1 MRCAATPTLA
11 TCDKDP
17 VEPNAA
23 REAVALGSPCLGRAI
38 TTLQIAS
45 RHDARALTDLSAAYY
60 VRAQRDNRPSDL
72 LRALNAAEEAAA
84 VRPVPPGAHFNQ
96 GLILESLG
104 LKKQAIDAWT
114 RAAADE
120 KGDWAREARARRD
133 ALAKSLS
140 DTGEHRWQLARSKI
154 EEALA
159 HNDEKAIEAV
169 IAPFPFTAKSYF
181 ERTLLPA
188 WARDPVPLHLAQ
200 LKNFATALSKIT
212 EDPYTTDVVASIEGA
227 MRSHRKLADLNDGYA
242 LLQRARAAEGAM
254 NADAAAPAYRA
265 AAGELKRGGSP
276 LYLEAEIGLAASML
290 NQEGKIEEKGLP
302 LFREIE
308 DVAHRRGYTRLEVRA
323 RANAANALSRRDR
336 NIEALVEYDGT
347 LAFYHRAD
355 DWEGLVSTEARRAGV
370 LRLLG
375 QYEDELRGALPYL
388 RRSADIIDFNSHD
401 LLNGETAAV
410 ATMLGCPRSAFVLLD
425 AEVRHFEDEFKAT
438 PLQEEDLIRAVETHI
453 GVAREN
459 RAATE
464 LQLGRYSQAESDL
477 TQAVQLLKEDPGAVS
492 RRRALEA
499 RLHEIRGTSQLD
511 TDPSAAAAELGKAAA
526 LDDNE
531 YTSFRVAVRVEQA
544 KALRRAGRRAEADDA
559 IRAAIGEIAR
569 EEAGTLAERK
579 LKQEPIW
586 NGYFDRYRDAYDL
599 LIRQLVE
606 ERRFAEAFAYN
617 EQSHALEP
625 LDLIVRSGFAA
636 PAVKDLAAAGPE
648 HLVPKI
654 ASQLPAD
661 TYLIEYRVLDDV
673 TYAWVISRDRAW
685 FRALRPTRPETVH
698 WATTLQDAAE
708 ARDHRAFASALYAP
722 YAELIGPA
730 LTGIRL
736 TGRTRLVFIPDEFM
750 HALPFAAL
758 RNPNGGRYLVQLA
771 PVSISGSAK
780 LYVSSLL
787 RDRALDAA
795 KGTSALLVGDP
806 AFDLRYARGVPHLA
820 AARDEVHE
828 LALMYGPHAKEL
840 VNDTATVPSF
850 LQAARESQIVHVA
863 AHAFTDGEAPSQ
875 SYLLLAPSA
884 NDNGVLDA
892 QELLTS
898 LRLTDTRLVILGAC
912 RSGGSVT
919 VGPQG
924 VAPLVRPFLAAG
936 VPGLIG
942 TLWDIND
949 ATAKEVLVSFHR
961 HYRDGSDAAAALR
974 TAQIE
979 LLEKTNPGL
988 SSELTWA
995 AYQVTGY
1002 ASSPFP
1008 PAGEKKKEKP
1018 PP

>member
-1 MRCAATPTLA
+1 MCAGASTLT
-11 TCDKDP
+11 TCDRDI
-17 VEPNAA
+17 VDAGAA
-23 REAVALGSPCLGRAI
+23 REAVALRSPCLDRAI
-38 TTLQIAS
+38 ATLQKAS
-45 RHDARALTDLSAAYY
+45 RRDARALTDLSAAYY
-60 VRAQRDNRPSDL
+60 VHAQRDNRPSDL
-72 LRALNAAEEAAA
+72 LRALDAAEEAAA
-84 VRPVPPGAHFNQ
+84 IRPVPPGAHFNQ

-114 RAAADE
+114 RAAAE
-120 KGDWAREARARRD
+120 EQGDWAGEARVHRD

-140 DTGEHRWQLARSKI
+140 DTGEHRWRLAKSKI
-154 EEALA
+154 EDALA
-159 HNDEKAIEAV
+159 RNDEKSIEAI
-169 IAPFPFTAKSYF
+169 IAPFPFSAKKYF
-181 ERTLLPA
+181 DGTLLPA
-188 WARDPVPLHLAQ
+188 WAGDPPSLGLAQ
-200 LKNFATALSKIT
+200 LKVFAAALSKT
-212 EDPYTTDVVASIEGA
+212 TGDQYPTDVVASIEDA
-227 MRSHRKLADLNDGYA
+227 SRSHRKLADLKDGYA
-242 LLQRARAAEGAM
+242 LLQRARAAEGEM
-254 NADAAAPAYRA
+254 NVDAAAPPYRA
-265 AAGELKRGGSP
+265 AAEELKRSGSP

-290 NQEGKIEEKGLP
+290 NQEGKIEEEGLP
-302 LFREIE
+302 LFREVE
-308 DVAHRRGYTRLEVRA
+308 DIAHRHGYTRLEVRA
-323 RANAANALSRRDR
+323 RANAAYALSRRDR
-336 NIEALVEYDGT
+336 NIEALVEYDDA
-347 LAFYHRAD
+347 LAFYDRAG
-355 DWEGLVSTEARRAGV
+355 DWEGLVSTEARRAGM

-388 RRSADIIDFNSHD
+388 RRAGDIIDFNSHD

-425 AEVRHFEDEFKAT
+425 AEVRRFEDELKAT
-438 PLQEEDLIRAVETHI
+438 PPDEKVRVAEVEAHI
-453 GVAREN
+453 GVTREN
-459 RAATE
+459 RASTE

-477 TQAVQLLKEDPGAVS
+477 TQAVRLLNEDPGAVS

-526 LDDNE
+526 LDDDE
-531 YTSFRVAVRVEQA
+531 YTSFRVAVRVEEA
-544 KALRRAGRRAEADDA
+544 KALRRAGRRGEADDA
-559 IRAAIGEIAR
+559 IRAAVGQIAR

-579 LKQEPIW
+579 SQQEPIW
-586 NGYFDRYRDAYDL
+586 NGYFDRFRDAYDL

-606 ERRFAEAFAYN
+606 EGRFAEAFAYN

-636 PAVKDLAAAGPE
+636 PAVKELAAADPQ

-685 FRALRPTRPETVH
+685 FRALQPTRIETEH
-698 WATTLQDAAE
+698 WATTLQDAAK
-708 ARDHRAFASALYAP
+708 ARDHRAFATALYTP
-722 YAELIGPA
+722 YAKLIGPA

-736 TGRTRLVFIPDEFM
+736 TESTRLVFIPDEFM

-780 LYVSSLL
+780 LYISSLL
-787 RDRALDAA
+787 RDRALDAS
-795 KGTSALLVGDP
+795 KGTSELLVGDP
-806 AFDLRYARGVPHLA
+806 AFDARYARGVPHLA
-820 AARDEVHE
+820 AARDEVDE
-828 LALMYGPHAKEL
+828 IALLYGPHAKEL
-840 VNDTATVPSF
+840 VSDMATVPRF
-850 LQAARESQIVHVA
+850 LQAARESQIVHIA

-875 SYLLLAPSA
+875 SYLLLAPST

-892 QELLTS
+892 RELLTS

-924 VAPLVRPFLAAG
+924 VAPMVRPFLATG
-936 VPGLIG
+936 VPGVIG

-979 LLEKTNPGL
+979 LLGKTNPGL

-1008 PAGEKKKEKP
+1008 PAGAKKKEKP